1 VTRYAFAIDL
11 GRCIGCHAC
20 TIACKSEHD
29 IPLGVWRCWVKEVDR
44 GVFPG
49 TERLFLPVLC
59 NQCEDAPCMEICPT
73 NALFRRPDGIVDLDG
88 DACIGCRSCMAAC
101 PYHQLFIDPN
111 TGTAEKCNFCAN
123 RLENGL
129 APSCVIVCPT
139 ECRIFGDLDDP
150 EDPLTL
156 LLRENRVDVRRPEA
170 RTAPKIFYLGA
181 GKGDLD
187 PLAAAK
193 APMHRCADAGP
204 DTPAGLLE
212 AAVDG
217 GAAPR
222 KPTVEEAY
230 AGAAP
235 EARQFLETLRRH
247 PAGDVAPGRPTV
259 SLDVFHRRPWG
270 LDIAAYLVTKGIAA
284 GAFGVGCATSLA
296 GVLDGDLPRAV
307 APGLGLAFLIVTT
320 ALLVLDLERPERF
333 LYILRRP
340 NPRSWLVRGAWC
352 LGAFGGLCLLALARR
367 FLPLFDAIPE
377 RPLLVAGLLAAAAAQ
392 VYSYFLF
399 RQASRARE
407 LWGGWLRAPG
417 LLVEGAVLGL
427 ASLLLAHLM
436 SAGEA
441 RDADL
446 LGGFLAVALVGH
458 GALLFL
464 DLALH
469 PEPGS
474 RAALAASKIVRGEF
488 SLPFWVGA
496 VGLGVVGPLLL
507 LVLGSGSI
515 PSQAVGALA
524 AIVGVFF
531 WSRAWV
537 YAGQAVP
544 LA

>member
-1 VTRYAFAIDL
+1 MTRYAFAIDL
-11 GRCIGCHAC
+11 DRCIGCHAC
-20 TIACKSEHD
+20 TVACKAEHE

-44 GVFPG
+44 GVFPD
-49 TERLFLPVLC
+49 TERIFLPVLC

-73 NALFRRPDGIVDLDG
+73 NALFRRADGIVDLDG

-129 APSCVIVCPT
+129 APACVVVCPT
-139 ECRIFGDLDDP
+139 ECRVFGDLDDE
-150 EDPLTL
+150 EDPLTR

-170 RTAPKIFYLGA
+170 GTGPKIFYLGA
-181 GKGDLD
+181 GRGDLD
-187 PLAAAK
+187 PLAAAR

-204 DTPAGLLE
+204 EVPRGPVE
-212 AAVDG
+212 
-217 GAAPR
+217 APR
-222 KPTVEEAY
+222 DPASKRPTVEEAY
-230 AGAAP
+230 AGATP
-235 EARQFLETLRRH
+235 EARAFLEAVRRH

-270 LDIAAYLVTKGIAA
+270 LDIAGYLVTKGIAA

-296 GVLDGDLPRAV
+296 GVLEGDLPRAV
-307 APGLGLAFLIVTT
+307 APGIGLAFLLVTS

-333 LYILRRP
+333 LFLLQRP

-352 LGAFGGLCLLALARR
+352 LSAFGALCLLALARR
-367 FLPLFDAIPE
+367 FLPLFDRIPD

-392 VYSYFLF
+392 VYSFFLF
-399 RQASRARE
+399 RQAARARE

-417 LLVEGAVLGL
+417 LLIEGAVLGL
-427 ASLLLAHLM
+427 GALLLSNLM
-436 SAGEA
+436 SAGPPEQA
-441 RDADL
+441 TL
-446 LGGFLAVALVGH
+446 LAGFLAVSLVGH
-458 GALLFL
+458 GAVLFL

-488 SLPFWVGA
+488 ALPFWTGGVA
-496 VGLGVVGPLLL
+496 LGIVGPLFL
-507 LVLGSGSI
+507 LVLGGGSI
-515 PSQAVGALA
+515 PSHAIGALA
-524 AIVGVFF
+524 AMVGVFF

-537 YAGQAVP
+537 YAGQSVP